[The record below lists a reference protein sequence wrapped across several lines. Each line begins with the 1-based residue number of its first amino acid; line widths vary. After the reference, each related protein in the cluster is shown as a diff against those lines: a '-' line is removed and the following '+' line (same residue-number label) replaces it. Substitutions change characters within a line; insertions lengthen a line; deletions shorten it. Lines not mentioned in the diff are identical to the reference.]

1 MSSAVVEAL
10 LVLVGVISCLAN
22 TDGSPFSCQE
32 KCNTVPFLLL
42 VFFFESLVV
51 IVQMTVD
58 LNPVPDPAES

>member
-10 LVLVGVISCLAN
+10 LVLVGVILCLAN
-22 TDGSPFSCQE
+22 TDGRPLSCQE
-32 KCNTVPFLLL
+32 KCKTVPFFFFF
-42 VFFFESLVV
+42 FFFESLVM